1 MNMLPQVIEVATE
14 YEKRVTFWSSSFF
27 FTAENVQQ
35 KASVC
40 TK

>member
-27 FTAENVQQ
+27 TAENVQQ